1 MSLDKC
7 IVLCAASLALC
18 YKNLQDT
25 QVLSLGWENPLEK
38 ERATPS
44 STLGWEIPMTGE
56 PGGVVH
62 WAAKVRHDLATKQ

>member
-1 MSLDKC
+1 M
-7 IVLCAASLALC
+7 
-18 YKNLQDT
+18 QDT